1 MAAPETA
8 IAFFD
13 LVEKSQLLS
22 PDQIAAAARQTGVA
36 ARDPAK
42 DIALQFVQKG
52 LLTRFQAERLL
63 RGKYRG
69 FLVGQYRLLEILGAG
84 GMGMVYVAEDVE
96 SRQKVAVKLLSEGRE
111 QDAGIR
117 ARFEME
123 ARAGIRLNHPNIVR
137 TFHYARS
144 GDTDY
149 LVMEMIE
156 SITLQEMIFDLKR
169 VPTGPACDF
178 ARQAAAALEHAHGR
192 GLIHRDVKP
201 ANMLIDR
208 EGRVKILDF
217 GLALLDTDD
226 ESEFSLARI
235 FGQDRLGTADFT
247 APEQTLDSFTVDER
261 ADVYSL
267 GCTLYNTLTGGVPFP
282 YDSVSKKLA
291 AHRQKKPKSIR
302 EAVSDVPA
310 ELEEIVLRMMSKR
323 PEKRPGSMAE
333 VQSILKPFAVREAVR
348 FDFRRLLKRRMDEAR
363 RRAQLEKERSDK
375 KRLESGS
382 WATRNFDS
390 TATPVLPS
398 NPHLSRGEDAPAS
411 GPFLDQRSETPAGQ
425 VIIRHRQS
433 GAVLQVVEA
442 PTLQKANLSHVQWP
456 GAALAG
462 MDLREATLMHANL
475 SGADLRGARLAD
487 GMLMAA
493 VLKEADLREAALL
506 RADLSDA
513 MLAGCDL
520 SRANFMQAKL
530 RSAIFTG
537 ATARGADFSGADLSM
552 AVVQANLRNANL
564 TGADLRGA
572 NFAGADLTGATL
584 SGAQTS
590 GANFR
595 GATGPD
601 GKRIFTSGL
610 TESAPAASGAGIDQ
624 RARRSR

>member
-42 DIALQFVQKG
+42 DIALHFVQKG

-84 GMGMVYVAEDVE
+84 GMGMVYVAEDTE
-96 SRQKVAVKLLSEGRE
+96 SKQKVAVKLLNEGRD

-169 VPTGPACDF
+169 VPPGPACDF
-178 ARQAAAALEHAHGR
+178 ARQAATALEHAHGR

-267 GCTLYNTLTGGVPFP
+267 GCTLYNALTGDVPFP

-291 AHRQKKPKSIR
+291 AHRQKRAKPLR
-302 EAVSDVPA
+302 EAAPDVPP

-333 VQSILKPFAVREAVR
+333 VQSILKPFAAREAVR
-348 FDFRRLLKRRMDEAR
+348 FDFRRLLKRRMEEAR
-363 RRAQLEKERSDK
+363 RRVQLEKERSEK

-390 TATPVLPS
+390 TATPMLPS
-398 NPHLSRGEDAPAS
+398 SPHLVRGEGGPAS

-433 GAVLQVVEA
+433 GAVLQIVES
-442 PTLQKANLSHVQWP
+442 PSLQKANLAHVQWP

-487 GMLMAA
+487 GMLLGA
-493 VLKEADLREAALL
+493 VLKEADLEEAALL
-506 RADLSDA
+506 RADMSDA
-513 MLAGCDL
+513 MLAGCNL
-520 SRANFMQAKL
+520 SRANLMQAKL
-530 RSAIFTG
+530 RSVVLNG
-537 ATARGADFSGADLSM
+537 AVARGADFSGADLSM
-552 AVVQANLRNANL
+552 AVVQADLRNANL

-584 SGAQTS
+584 SGTQTA

-610 TESAPAASGAGIDQ
+610 TESAPAASGAGIE
-624 RARRSR
+624 RGRRSR